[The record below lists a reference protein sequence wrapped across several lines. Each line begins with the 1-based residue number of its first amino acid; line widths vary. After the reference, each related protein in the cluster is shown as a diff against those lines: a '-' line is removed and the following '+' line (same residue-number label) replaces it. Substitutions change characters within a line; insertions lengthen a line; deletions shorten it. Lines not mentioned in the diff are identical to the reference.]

1 VCTVI
6 YTMLFEAC
14 GKGVFSS
21 GKLRFSRKIGGE
33 GGAWCVLAIQ
43 VGLDVYAEG
52 FGEFFDFCEFE
63 DEVSAFVC
71 EFVDCFTV
79 FFFFLD

>member
-1 VCTVI
+1 
-6 YTMLFEAC
+6 MPFEAC
-14 GKGVFSS
+14 GKGVFPAEKSQLEREDWR
-21 GKLRFSRKIGGE
+21 GKVAYGACWRFT
-33 GGAWCVLAIQ
+33 

>member
-6 YTMLFEAC
+6 YTMPFEAC

-21 GKLRFSRKIGGE
+21 GQLGFTGRLEGRVAHGAFWRFT
-33 GGAWCVLAIQ
+33 

-71 EFVDCFTV
+71 EFVDCFIV